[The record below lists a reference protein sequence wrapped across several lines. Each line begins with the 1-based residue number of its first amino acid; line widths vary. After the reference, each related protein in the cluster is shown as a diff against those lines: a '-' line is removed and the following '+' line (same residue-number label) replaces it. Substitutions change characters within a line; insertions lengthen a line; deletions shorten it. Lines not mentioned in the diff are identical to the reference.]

1 MWKILHTG
9 FPIFSLVIEV
19 LSPEKESC
27 LLSFPPSLER
37 GQCIQGTQVFEGEIV
52 FLISFSIFQL
62 LFTTVFNFKALV
74 TKQTYSERA
83 DLLIKQARNI

>member
-1 MWKILHTG
+1 MENPACW
-9 FPIFSLVIEV
+9 FSYFQFGNRSAV
-19 LSPEKESC
+19 SRESC

-37 GQCIQGTQVFEGEIV
+37 GQYIQGTQGFEGEIG
-52 FLISFSIFQL
+52 FLISFSVFQL
-62 LFTTVFNFKALV
+62 LFTTVFNFKAIV